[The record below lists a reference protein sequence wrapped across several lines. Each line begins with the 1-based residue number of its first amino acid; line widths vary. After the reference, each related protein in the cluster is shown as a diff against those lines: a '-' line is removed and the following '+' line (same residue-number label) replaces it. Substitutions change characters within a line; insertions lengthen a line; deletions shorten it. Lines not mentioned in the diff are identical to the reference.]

1 MTKPPILL
9 VDDEPDILFS
19 LRGLLR
25 LEFDLLTAESGN
37 DALAI
42 LEHRP
47 VHVILTDQRMPQMTG
62 AQLLEQVQAKYPDV
76 VRIMLTGYADIKA
89 VIDAVNRGHIHRYLA
104 KPIDPDDLL
113 EILREACALYQ
124 KEVSRKELLREM
136 LDYLLQ
142 TRGVLPAVGDGRP
155 EVHALIE
162 RAGAMLDRLHSLE
175 PFSERMGDEG

>member
-25 LEFDLLTAESGN
+25 LEFDLLTAESGS

-42 LEHRP
+42 LAQQP

-113 EILREACALYQ
+113 EILREACTLYQ
-124 KEVSRKELLREM
+124 REVSRKELLLEMRE
-136 LDYLLQ
+136 YLSR
-142 TRGVLPAVGDGRP
+142 TREVLSPAADGHA
-155 EVHALIE
+155 EVHSLVE
-162 RAGAMLDRLHSLE
+162 RAGEMLNRIHSLDT
-175 PFSERMGDEG
+175 SK